1 MSSRKKNNIDPGPE
15 QHGARR
21 KAGAQPLERAS
32 AKTEETN
39 PRQERRI
46 RRNAGRAATTATG
59 NVLPPAEQDAGAQ
72 ENVQD
77 KEAQRER
84 RLELES
90 RLRTLV
96 IGHIMAKDV
105 KKYLIP
111 ELGKDVHDHLQ
122 IDDDSLQDEIGSIKD
137 NYIRNSGDEKDLDFI
152 LNLLSIDDDG
162 AEEIATQLNTIV
174 KGIEN
179 NSNYVKQGDLHSAYE
194 DALYDES
201 SMNIVS
207 DLIRTGTARI
217 AMADGN
223 FGSMTLGAI
232 PAGSSNRDLKEM
244 PDDLTR
250 AIVEGNINPY
260 GVYGAGDKGI
270 AANIIGG
277 NIIHADYLDRLIAL
291 EYEIN
296 NVFED
301 LLAEENPAD
310 DLTPWHKWSLR
321 ASAAS
326 VSKSAV
332 NVKDPYRHFIPGTDT
347 HGTAANMPS
356 EPFTRQFLA
365 NKDGGTLRPSSD
377 TGAPVDLT
385 VQPIAAEPSKG
396 QSAPVAEPANP
407 NEPAS
412 NTDIK
417 PAPIPA
423 LVISSPDSANVVS
436 PVGTEVQKSPDEIQ
450 SLLRTTSRELMQSGK
465 SEEMAKS
472 TLRAIFDKY
481 VPLDSPDR
489 DLQYRDNVLIPSVFI
504 GVQRIVESM
513 VKDGE
518 ELGGL
523 GSFVSME
530 DGNIRLG
537 NGIDDIIT
545 AQLNDNPD
553 MTAQS
558 VVDHVKRA
566 EIRVVSNNQ

>member
-1 MSSRKKNNIDPGPE
+1 MSKKNNRGPVPNPHREKPEKESKKGIDNR
-15 QHGARR
+15 QRR
-21 KAGAQPLERAS
+21 RLNRHAGV
-32 AKTEETN
+32 
-39 PRQERRI
+39 
-46 RRNAGRAATTATG
+46 AATTATG
-59 NVLPPAEQDAGAQ
+59 NVLPPAEQDTGAQ
-72 ENVQD
+72 EDVQD

-162 AEEIATQLNTIV
+162 AKEIATQLNTIV
-174 KGIEN
+174 KVIEN
-179 NSNYVKQGDLHSAYE
+179 NSNNIKQGDLYSAYE

-217 AMADGN
+217 AMAGGN

-232 PAGSSNRDLKEM
+232 PDGSADTLKKM
-244 PDDLTR
+244 PDNLTSD
-250 AIVEGNINPY
+250 ISEGRDPY
-260 GVYGAGDKGI
+260 GMYSAGDKNI
-270 AANIIGG
+270 AGNIIDSH
-277 NIIHADYLDRLIAL
+277 IIHADYVDRLIDMEEKRQNAP
-291 EYEIN
+291 EN
-296 NVFED
+296 SR
-301 LLAEENPAD
+301 AKENPIKPVVDNQPPA
-310 DLTPWHKWSLR
+310 

-326 VSKSAV
+326 VSKSAG
-332 NVKDPYRHFIPGTDT
+332 NDKDPYKDFIPGTYT
-347 HGTAANMPS
+347 HRTAADMPS
-356 EPFTRQFLA
+356 EPFTSQFLA
-365 NKDGGTLRPSSD
+365 NKDGGTPRPSSD

-417 PAPIPA
+417 PAFIPA
-423 LVISSPDSANVVS
+423 LAISPDSMGTYS
-436 PVGTEVQKSPDEIQ
+436 PVSSVEDQKSPDEIQ
-450 SLLRTTSRELMQSGK
+450 SLLRTTSGELMQSGK

-481 VPLDSPDR
+481 VPLDLPDR
-489 DLQYRDNVLIPSVFI
+489 GLQYRDNVLIPSVFI

-513 VKDGE
+513 VRNNE
-518 ELGGL
+518 ELGRL

-530 DGNIRLG
+530 DGKVRLG
-537 NGIDDIIT
+537 NGIDNIIAT
-545 AQLNDNPD
+545 QLNDNPD

-558 VVDHVKRA
+558 VVDHVKGT

>member
-250 AIVEGNINPY
+250 AIVEGNTNPY

-365 NKDGGTLRPSSD
+365 DKDGGTLRPSSD
-377 TGAPVDLT
+377 TGAP
-385 VQPIAAEPSKG
+385 
-396 QSAPVAEPANP
+396 
-407 NEPAS
+407 
-412 NTDIK
+412 
-417 PAPIPA
+417 IPA
-423 LVISSPDSANVVS
+423 LVISPPDSANVVS

>member
-1 MSSRKKNNIDPGPE
+1 MSSRNKNNRGPVSE

-32 AKTEETN
+32 AETEETG

-207 DLIRTGTARI
+207 DLINTGTARI

-223 FGSMTLGAI
+223 LSTMTIGAI
-232 PAGSSNRDLKEM
+232 PDDSADTLKKM
-244 PDDLTR
+244 PDNLTSD
-250 AIVEGNINPY
+250 IGKGYDPY
-260 GVYGAGDKGI
+260 GMYSAGDKNI
-270 AANIIGG
+270 AGNIIDGH
-277 NIIHADYLDRLIAL
+277 IIHADYVDRLMDL
-291 EYEIN
+291 EEKLQNIP
-296 NVFED
+296 ED
-301 LLAEENPAD
+301 SRAKENPVQPVED
-310 DLTPWHKWSLR
+310 RHP
-321 ASAAS
+321 SAAAAAPASNS
-326 VSKSAV
+326 VS
-332 NVKDPYRHFIPGTDT
+332 NDNDPYKDFIPGTAT
-347 HGTAANMPS
+347 YKTAAEMPS
-356 EPFTRQFLA
+356 GPTDLFLTNEKKEPYPNPADSGPADSTTQPDPDA
-365 NKDGGTLRPSSD
+365 NEVPEDQSTPAVK
-377 TGAPVDLT
+377 PV
-385 VQPIAAEPSKG
+385 ES
-396 QSAPVAEPANP
+396 VASEEKKPEETATFVPA
-407 NEPAS
+407 
-412 NTDIK
+412 I
-417 PAPIPA
+417 
-423 LVISSPDSANVVS
+423 VISPDSMVTNS
-436 PVGTEVQKSPDEIQ
+436 PVSVEDQKSPVEIQ
-450 SLLRTTSRELMQSGK
+450 TLLRGSARNLMLSGVD
-465 SEEMAKS
+465 EATAKS
-472 TLRAIFDKY
+472 TLQAIFNER
-481 VPLDSPDR
+481 VPLGSPDR
-489 DLQYRDNVLIPSVFI
+489 NLKYRENVLIPSVHI

-513 VKDGE
+513 VKDDE

-523 GSFVSME
+523 GSFVSMK

-537 NGIDDIIT
+537 NGIGDIFAIQLKENSNLT
-545 AQLNDNPD
+545 AQDI
-553 MTAQS
+553 
-558 VVDHVKRA
+558 VDHIKST